1 MPPKPHIVEALPPE
15 FDQGNCRE
23 LGMDALNIMYPTDG
37 DKVGEAIAKKVC
49 EGCVVIE
56 PCRER
61 GKKEPEGVW
70 GGLAPRDRRSMKR
83 EKAKFRN
90 LHGNSQ
96 PR

>member
-23 LGMDALNIMYPTDG
+23 LGMDALRIMYPDDG
-37 DKVGEAIAKKVC
+37 DLAGEVIAKAVC
-49 EGCVVIE
+49 ENCVVIE
-56 PCRER
+56 PCREL

-70 GGLAPRDRRSMKR
+70 GGMTPRERRTFAR
-83 EKAKFRN
+83 NKAKFRK